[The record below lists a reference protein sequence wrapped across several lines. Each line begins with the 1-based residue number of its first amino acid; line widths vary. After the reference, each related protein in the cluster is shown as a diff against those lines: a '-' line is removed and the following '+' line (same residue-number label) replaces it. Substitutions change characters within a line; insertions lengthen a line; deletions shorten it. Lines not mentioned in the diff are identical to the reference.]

1 MGQVSETGF
10 AAAGSMERLYEL
22 LQTTGMGPGW
32 DKPEPSL
39 WPSPKKTF
47 VPAHWE
53 YSLAKPALDAAGL
66 LVDTEHAER
75 RNLILFNPI
84 ADNYYATARTMIA
97 AYQMVMSNET
107 ARSHRHTPNALR
119 LVVDAR
125 PGAYTIVEG
134 KKIPMVPGDVLL
146 TPNWCWHGHGNES
159 DAHAYWIDFLDA
171 PLVQVLGPMFFEQFP
186 GGIERTAELDERSPM
201 RFPFSEVRRRLDSGA
216 ESQPGRRD
224 LQIGPPYLDTM
235 AIFVSRLEA
244 GGTFVAERATA
255 NSIFAVIEGHGRSTV
270 DDREFD
276 WRRGDV
282 FVVPSWHRHTCR
294 AVERSYVLRVTD
306 EPVMQKLNW
315 LRQE

>member
-1 MGQVSETGF
+1 MGKVSEAGF

-22 LQTTGMGPGW
+22 LQATGMGPGW

-39 WPSPKKTF
+39 WPFPKKTF
-47 VPAHWE
+47 APARWQ
-53 YSLAKPALDAAGL
+53 YSLAKPALDAASL
-66 LVDTEHAER
+66 FVDTEHAER

-84 ADNYYATARTMIA
+84 AGNHYATASTMIA

-134 KKIPMVPGDVLL
+134 KKIPMIPGDVLL

-171 PLVQVLGPMFFEQFP
+171 PLVQLLGPMFFEPFP
-186 GGIERTAELDERSPM
+186 GGIERTEELDECSPM
-201 RFPFSEVRRRLDSGA
+201 RFPFSEVRRRLDSGS
-216 ESQPGRRD
+216 ESQAVRRD
-224 LQIGPPYLDTM
+224 LRIGPPYLDTM

-244 GGTFVAERATA
+244 GGAFVAERATA
-255 NSIFAVIEGHGRSTV
+255 NSIFAVIEGQGRSIV
-270 DDREFD
+270 EDKEFD

-282 FVVPSWHRHTCR
+282 FVVPFWHRHTCL
-294 AVERSYVLRVTD
+294 AVERSTVLRVTD

>member
-22 LQTTGMGPGW
+22 LQATGMGPGW
-32 DKPEPSL
+32 NKPEPSL
-39 WPSPKKTF
+39 WASPKQTF

-66 LVDTEHAER
+66 FVDTEHAER

-84 ADNYYATARTMIA
+84 AGNHYATASTMVA

-134 KKIPMVPGDVLL
+134 KKIPMVSGDVLL
-146 TPNWCWHGHGNES
+146 TPNWCWHGHRNDS
-159 DAHAYWIDFLDA
+159 DERAYWIDFLDA
-171 PLVQVLGPMFFEQFP
+171 PLVHLLGPMFFEPFP
-186 GGIERTAELDERSPM
+186 GGIERTEESGERSPM
-201 RFPFSEVRRRLDSGA
+201 RFPFSEVRRRLDCAA
-216 ESQPGRRD
+216 ESQPGRRE
-224 LQIGPPYLDTM
+224 LRIGPPYLDTM
-235 AIFVSRLEA
+235 ALFVSRLEA
-244 GGTFVAERATA
+244 GGAFVAERATA
-255 NSIFAVIEGHGRSTV
+255 NSIFAVIEGQGRSIV
-270 DDREFD
+270 DDKEFD

-294 AVERSYVLRVTD
+294 AVETSTVLRVTD
-306 EPVMQKLNW
+306 EPVMRMLNW